1 MSKKV
6 SLLSKGVKMFEVW
19 KLSNQSVVCYTITI
33 VINVSFLL
41 SIHHYRSVNITID
54 LFSLGGLFPIS
65 DRVMIPLRI
74 LAFKF
79 SNRHMYMN
87 KQFLDG

>member
-33 VINVSFLL
+33 VINISFLL

-54 LFSLGGLFPIS
+54 LFSLGGLFSHFRPCDDTLENSCFQI
-65 DRVMIPLRI
+65 
-74 LAFKF
+74 FK
-79 SNRHMYMN
+79 
-87 KQFLDG
+87 